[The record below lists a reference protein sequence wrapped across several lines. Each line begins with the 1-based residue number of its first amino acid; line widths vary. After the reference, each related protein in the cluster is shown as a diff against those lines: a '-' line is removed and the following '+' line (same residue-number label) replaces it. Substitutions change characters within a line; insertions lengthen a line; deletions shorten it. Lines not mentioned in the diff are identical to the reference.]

1 MLGGC
6 AVAMQALMAKE
17 CTITDAAHGRRKVS
31 MRYRFLA
38 AGFLLAVLG
47 CANPPSATTAIALT
61 AVAGNAQ
68 TGVTGSA
75 LGTPLTVK
83 AVDGTGAVLTGHTI
97 EWSVQAG
104 GGSVSPATSITNAS
118 GIATT
123 SLTLGPVAG
132 ANTIKA
138 TVSGTTSSVLF
149 TATGTPP
156 ITVTILQGNNQSG
169 TVGTPLGAQLRVQ
182 VLENG
187 LAVTP
192 PRSVSWTVVAG
203 GVELSAPNTT
213 TDAAGVASVS
223 VTLGVVVG
231 IQSVMASVDG
241 SSSSATF
248 TFNAFAASSNPVLVA
263 TVPVPATYGHHDTFV
278 RDGIAFVL
286 AWNAGVL
293 IYDVGNGIRGGSP
306 ANPILV
312 SSLITNVNGVPGG
325 AQVHN
330 AWWFQNPTN
339 GEKKYLFVGQEGP
352 GTIGSSS
359 TGDIH
364 VVDVSDL
371 AAPVEVGFVHVSNG
385 GANNAG
391 THNFWMDEQR
401 QVLYA
406 AYYNGG
412 VIAVDVSGSLAG
424 DLSSRI
430 TAQVKPGGAG
440 NTYIWGVMLANGTL
454 YATDM
459 LSGFWALDPIT
470 LATRGGGNN
479 VPERFG
485 SDQWVVGAWAYSG
498 GWGTR
503 SGVRGNALK
512 VWSLGTPGG
521 VPTLIDSVIVANV
534 TTLSDVAVT
543 PDGKALVITAEGGS
557 GGAGM
562 YVYDRVDP
570 RRPALRGSVFIAQGI
585 HTGEVA
591 VINGRTYV
599 FAARDPASP
608 ALLIYDITGVVP

>member
-1 MLGGC
+1 MAC
-6 AVAMQALMAKE
+6 SPVAMQALMAKE

-31 MRYRFLA
+31 MRYRLLA

-47 CANPPSATTAIALT
+47 CANPPSATTAITLT

-132 ANTIKA
+132 ANSVKA
-138 TVSGTTSSVLF
+138 TFSGTTSSVLF
-149 TATGTPP
+149 TATGNPP
-156 ITVTILQGNNQSG
+156 IT
-169 TVGTPLGAQLRVQ
+169 
-182 VLENG
+182 
-187 LAVTP
+187 
-192 PRSVSWTVVAG
+192 
-203 GVELSAPNTT
+203 TT
-213 TDAAGVASVS
+213 
-223 VTLGVVVG
+223 
-231 IQSVMASVDG
+231 
-241 SSSSATF
+241 
-248 TFNAFAASSNPVLVA
+248 NPVLVA

-359 TGDIH
+359 AGDIH

-521 VPTLIDSVIVANV
+521 VPTLVDSVIVPNV